1 MKLSVS
7 GKILMI
13 VKRASMIRQQMMTG
27 PLAIL
32 TRSNSLI
39 QSSRT
44 IGDIDLY
51 SATMVS
57 SSASLLDM
65 TENIQGMLMEQK
77 RDSMIG
83 NLDQSG
89 FIVHMQ
95 NPTVITKNISFLC
108 KIVFV
113 GSSIMTNIRKKNNIS
128 PIIWVKGRFFFSFS
142 ILISFFSRA
151 T

>member
-1 MKLSVS
+1 
-7 GKILMI
+7 
-13 VKRASMIRQQMMTG
+13 MIRQQMMTG

-95 NPTVITKNISFLC
+95 NPTVITKNISFC
-108 KIVFV
+108 
-113 GSSIMTNIRKKNNIS
+113 
-128 PIIWVKGRFFFSFS
+128 VK
-142 ILISFFSRA
+142 
-151 T
+151 

>member
-1 MKLSVS
+1 
-7 GKILMI
+7 
-13 VKRASMIRQQMMTG
+13 
-27 PLAIL
+27 
-32 TRSNSLI
+32 
-39 QSSRT
+39 
-44 IGDIDLY
+44 
-51 SATMVS
+51 MVS

-142 ILISFFSRA
+142 ILISLFSRA
-151 T
+151 I